1 MKTKTSRGERRRERE
16 SPQLYISHHGQWL
29 LQKGEIRLYKISSA
43 CLRVERPA
51 GVKED
56 FVLFIPCI
64 RRKINSCLAS
74 QT

>member
-1 MKTKTSRGERRRERE
+1 MKTKASCGERRRERE
-16 SPQLYISHHGQWL
+16 SPQLYVYHHGQWRL
-29 LQKGEIRLYKISSA
+29 RKGGIRLYKISSA
-43 CLRVERPA
+43 CLGVARLA